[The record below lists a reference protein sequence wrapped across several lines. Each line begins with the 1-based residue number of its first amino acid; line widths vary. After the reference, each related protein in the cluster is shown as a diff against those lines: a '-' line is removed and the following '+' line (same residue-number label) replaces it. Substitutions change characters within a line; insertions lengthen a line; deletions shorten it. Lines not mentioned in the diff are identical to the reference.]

1 MRERNLPEASYVPN
15 RETSLLCLRENLLM
29 TNPLARRRFLKSAA
43 QTLLVAPAL
52 PLLAEA
58 THKPAPHKPSTP
70 RESAK
75 LTLNIRDF
83 GATGD
88 GTTKDTAA
96 IQQAIDRVAVLG
108 GGEVLIPAGNYLTG
122 AIQLRAHTL
131 LRLAQDATLTG
142 TPDFDD
148 YPVTQVRWEGKW
160 IEGHAALIY
169 ANGVS
174 DIGIVGPGRIIGNP
188 ALGGRPRPD
197 SPLRHPALIEPINC
211 TNIRLEDFSTS
222 YHLMWSIHPTLCRNI
237 TIRNLTIRSTG
248 GNGDGIDSS
257 QHVVIDRCD
266 ISTGDDCIS
275 LKSGRGEEAASQIGV
290 NPAITTEDVTIT
302 NCTFAD
308 SIFAC
313 IGIGSETSGGI
324 RNVRIR
330 DCKFTHARSYAF
342 YIKSRTGRGAFIEDI
357 TATNLD
363 ISSEVAGFLHIE
375 GLKSGIQDQNPV
387 PGDAGIPTFRNFH
400 FSNIHVDNVP
410 VLVEATSIHPSK
422 PLTGFSLT
430 NVTGTCQ
437 KGIYLANVKNA
448 IFRNIAVTGNT
459 GALFNTYNTTGVGIK
474 NPAPIEAP
482 KLPDAIPAPAEP
494 YKLH

>member
-1 MRERNLPEASYVPN
+1 MNDSLP
-15 RETSLLCLRENLLM
+15 
-29 TNPLARRRFLKSAA
+29 RRRFLKTA
-43 QTLLVAPAL
+43 LLAAPAL
-52 PLLAEA
+52 SLIAEA
-58 THKPAPHKPSTP
+58 QRRPAPRTP
-70 RESAK
+70 REHTVPPK
-75 LTLNIRDF
+75 LTLNVRDF
-83 GATGD
+83 GAKGD
-88 GTTKDTAA
+88 GATKDTAA
-96 IQQAIDRVAVLG
+96 IQRTIDRCSVLG
-108 GGEVLIPAGNYLTG
+108 GGEVLIPAGNYVIG
-122 AIQLRAHTL
+122 AIQLRTRTL
-131 LRLAQDATLTG
+131 LRLDKDATLTG

-174 DIGIVGPGRIIGNP
+174 DIGIVGAGKIIGNP
-188 ALGGRPRPD
+188 ALGGRPRPA

-211 TNIRLEDFSTS
+211 CNVRLEDFSTS
-222 YHLMWSIHPTLCRNI
+222 YHLMWSIHPTLCQHVI
-237 TIRNLTIRSTG
+237 IRNLTIRSTG
-248 GNGDGIDSS
+248 GNGDGIDIDSS
-257 QHVVIDRCD
+257 QHVLIDHCD

-275 LKSGRGEEAASQIGV
+275 LKSGRGEEAASQIGI

-330 DCKFTHARSYAF
+330 NCKFTHARSYAF

-363 ISSEVAGFLHIE
+363 LTGEFAGFLHIE
-375 GLKSGIQDQNPV
+375 GLKSGIQDQDPV
-387 PGDAGIPTFRNFH
+387 PGDAGIPTLRNFH
-400 FSNIHVDNVP
+400 FSNIRVSDVP
-410 VLVEATSIHPSK
+410 VLVEATSIHPRK
-422 PLTGFSLT
+422 PLTGLT
-430 NVTGTCQ
+430 LSNVTGTCQ

-448 IFRNIAVTGNT
+448 IFRNIDVTGHS
-459 GALFNTYNTTGVGIK
+459 GALFNTYNSTGIGIK

-482 KLPDAIPAPAEP
+482 KLPDEITAPAEP

>member
-1 MRERNLPEASYVPN
+1 MNV
-15 RETSLLCLRENLLM
+15 
-29 TNPLARRRFLKSAA
+29 LARRRFLKSAA
-43 QTLLVAPAL
+43 QTLLAAPAL
-52 PLLAEA
+52 PLFAEV
-58 THKPAPHKPSTP
+58 THHPSPHKPGPP
-70 RESAK
+70 RESPK
-75 LTLNIRDF
+75 LTLNVRDF
-83 GATGD
+83 GAKGD

-96 IQQAIDRVAVLG
+96 IQQAIDRCSVLG

-122 AIQLRAHTL
+122 AIQLRTRTL

-142 TPDFDD
+142 SADFDD
-148 YPVTQVRWEGKW
+148 YPITQVRWEGKW
-160 IEGHAALIY
+160 IEGHTALIY
-169 ANGVS
+169 ANGVR
-174 DIGIVGPGRIIGNP
+174 DIGIVGAGKIIGNP
-188 ALGGRPRPD
+188 ALGGRPRPT

-211 TNIRLEDFSTS
+211 SNIRLEDFSTS
-222 YHLMWSIHPTLCRNI
+222 YHLMWSIHPTLCQNI
-237 TIRNLTIRSTG
+237 VIRNLTIRSTG
-248 GNGDGIDSS
+248 GNGDGIDIDSS
-257 QHVVIDRCD
+257 QHVLIDRCD

-324 RNVRIR
+324 RNVRIAN
-330 DCKFTHARSYAF
+330 CKFTHARSYAF

-363 ISSEVAGFLHIE
+363 ISNEVTGFLRIE

-387 PGDAGIPTFRNFH
+387 PGDAGIPTLRNFH
-400 FSNIHVDNVP
+400 FSNIHVSDVP

-422 PLTGFSLT
+422 PLTGFTLS

-437 KGIYLANVKNA
+437 KGIFLANVKGA
-448 IFRNIAVTGNT
+448 IFRNINVTGYT
-459 GALFNTYNTTGVGIK
+459 GALFNTYNSTGAGIK
-474 NPAPIEAP
+474 NPTPIEAP